1 MQVYTRDPD
10 VLMCALKEFTNKTL
24 AKDKKPSI
32 LKQMV
37 QYQQKI
43 KNIAK
48 DKVKNRNKG
57 GYEL

>member
-1 MQVYTRDPD
+1 
-10 VLMCALKEFTNKTL
+10 MCALKEFSNKTL
-24 AKDKKPSI
+24 TKEKKPSI
-32 LKQMV
+32 LKQTV

-57 GYEL
+57 GHEL

>member
-1 MQVYTRDPD
+1 MIDTKQ
-10 VLMCALKEFTNKTL
+10 ALKEFSNKTL

-57 GYEL
+57 GHEL